1 MLMHQLLRDGA
12 ARTPDKIAL
21 RWVDRDVALTFAGS
35 VAAMERYAG
44 ALHSLGV
51 RKGDRVTIVAHNGM
65 DYLLGMFA
73 CWRIGAIAALVNV
86 RFADELD
93 YYFADHT
100 PSVVIYTHDL
110 GVQVRSAAA
119 ANAKSIKHLI
129 CMDGPQDGAESLP
142 ALLGADLA
150 APPDP
155 ADEDAI
161 AHLSYT
167 SGTTGKP
174 KGACLA
180 HEPTMRACHCIAER
194 LRIAP
199 DDVSFGPTALS
210 SSYQLVG
217 NLLAPLHRGATVNV
231 MGKWSQASG
240 FDALEKTDA
249 TLFIA
254 NPMLLTEVLL
264 EAGKRGYAPSRLRLG
279 MSGGGPVPPSLKAA
293 WRDELKL
300 PLVESYGQSE
310 LGGFF
315 GLGEPVLQP
324 DDRLGAVG
332 RPLPDKEVRILDA
345 DGHEV
350 PAGEVGEICMR
361 GGFMRGYWGKP
372 DKTAE
377 ALRGGWL
384 HSGDAGVI
392 DRDGY
397 LTMRGRFAELIKVGG
412 TTWFPR
418 DVEEALCAEAGVKE
432 AAVIA
437 LPDSALGQRPVGYI
451 TFLDGAVDL
460 DRLKTLIAARVRYD
474 LSPLTLK
481 SVASFPMTPTGKIA
495 KAELRAQALSEA

>member
-21 RWVDRDVALTFAGS
+21 RWVDRDIALTFADS
-35 VAAMERYAG
+35 VKAMDGYAG
-44 ALHSLGV
+44 ALHALGV
-51 RKGDRVTIVAHNGM
+51 RKGDRVTIFAHNGM
-65 DYLLGMFA
+65 DYLLGLFA

-100 PSVVIYTHDL
+100 PSVVIYTHDM
-110 GVQVRSAAA
+110 GEKVRAAA
-119 ANAKSIKHLI
+119 AKAKSVTRLV
-129 CMDGPQDGAESLP
+129 CMDGPQEGAESLP
-142 ALLGADLA
+142 ALLAADL
-150 APPDP
+150 PPPDDP
-155 ADEDAI
+155 ADEDLI

-180 HEPTMRACHCIAER
+180 HEPTMRACNCIAER
-194 LRIAP
+194 LRITP

-217 NLLAPLHRGATVNV
+217 NLLPPLYRGATVNV
-231 MGKWSQASG
+231 MGKWTQDAGFNALVKAGAS
-240 FDALEKTDA
+240 
-249 TLFIA
+249 LFIG
-254 NPMLLTEVLL
+254 NPTVLGEVLA
-264 EAGKRGYAPSRLRLG
+264 EARARGGAPRRLRLG
-279 MSGGGPVPPSLKAA
+279 MSGGGPVPPTLKAA

-315 GLGEPVLQP
+315 GLGDPELQP
-324 DDRLGAVG
+324 NAKLGAVG

-345 DGHEV
+345 DGNEV
-350 PAGEVGEICMR
+350 PVGEVGEVCMR

-392 DRDGY
+392 DRDGT
-397 LTMRGRFAELIKVGG
+397 LTMRGRFAELIKVAGK
-412 TTWFPR
+412 TWFPR
-418 DVEEALCAEAGVKE
+418 DVEEALCAEQGIKE

-437 LPDSALGQRPVGYI
+437 LPDAQLGQRPVGYV
-451 TFLDGAVDL
+451 TLDGDGVDL
-460 DRLKTLIAARVRYD
+460 AALKTQIASRVPYD
-474 LSPLTLK
+474 LAPLTLK
-481 SVASFPMTPTGKIA
+481 SLPAFPMTPTGKIA
-495 KAELRAQALSEA
+495 KAELRDRALVEG